1 MAGTNMTKTVLT
13 VDDSKT
19 MLQMLQFALKQGGYT
34 VIQGENGQEGLDLL
48 DQHDVDVI
56 ISDINMPVMD
66 GITFIK
72 ELRKKPK
79 CKATPVL
86 ILTTESS
93 QAKKAEGR
101 AAGATGWIVK
111 PFDPAKLLE
120 VIRKVSP

>member
-1 MAGTNMTKTVLT
+1 MTKRVLT

-19 MLQMLQFALKQGGYT
+19 MLQMLQFALKQGGFE

-48 DQHDVDVI
+48 DANSNIDVI
-56 ISDINMPVMD
+56 ITDINMPVMD

-72 ELRKKPK
+72 ELRKKPQN
-79 CKATPVL
+79 KAIPVL

-93 QAKKAEGR
+93 QSKKEEGR
-101 AAGATGWIVK
+101 SAGATGWIVK
-111 PFDPAKLLE
+111 PFDPGKLLE

>member
-1 MAGTNMTKTVLT
+1 MTKTVLT

-19 MLQMLQFALKQGGYT
+19 MLQMLQFALKQGGYQ

-48 DQHDVDVI
+48 DGNDVDVI
-56 ISDINMPVMD
+56 ITDINMPVMD

-72 ELRKKPK
+72 ELRKKAK
-79 CKATPVL
+79 NKATPVL

-93 QAKKAEGR
+93 QAKKQEGR

-111 PFDPAKLLE
+111 PFDPGKLLE

>member
-1 MAGTNMTKTVLT
+1 MTKTVLT

-19 MLQMLQFALKQGGYT
+19 MLQMLQFALKQGGYE
-34 VIQGENGQEGLDLL
+34 VIQGENGQEGLELL
-48 DQHDVDVI
+48 DRNTVDVI
-56 ISDINMPVMD
+56 ITDINMPVMD

-72 ELRKKPK
+72 ELRKKAAN
-79 CKATPVL
+79 KATPVL

-93 QAKKAEGR
+93 QAKKQEGR

-111 PFDPAKLLE
+111 PFDPGKLLE